1 MKNRFKRVAVVTFIV
16 YILYTFF
23 FIDDVIDVPLNKGAN
38 SVENNNL
45 ENKEDALLHKKDSV
59 YKIRNK

>member
-1 MKNRFKRVAVVTFIV
+1 MKNRFIRVAVVTFIV
-16 YILYTFF
+16 YILYAFF
-23 FIDDVIDVPLNKGAN
+23 FIDDVIDVPQNKRAI

-45 ENKEDALLHKKDSV
+45 ENKEDTLLHEKDSV